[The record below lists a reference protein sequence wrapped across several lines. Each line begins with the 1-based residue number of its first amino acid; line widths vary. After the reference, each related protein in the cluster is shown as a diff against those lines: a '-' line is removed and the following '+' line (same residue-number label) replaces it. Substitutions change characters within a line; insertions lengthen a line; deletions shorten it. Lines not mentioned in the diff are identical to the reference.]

1 MIDLTSRAVSL
12 KDFNWK
18 HSPGLLQHRKK
29 YCSSSRRRAGGHAGT
44 KYFLASSFYCGLVN
58 TVARSITLSHV
69 TSIPPLTGLP
79 LHILCL
85 HQEWFPSPF
94 SIFVADGINSGQTM
108 MRVQPFHHRRPHS
121 YTTGV
126 WMRNC
131 TCHYLLKS
139 CVRKE
144 NFNSQH
150 SSL

>member
-29 YCSSSRRRAGGHAGT
+29 HCSSSRRRAGGHAGT

-85 HQEWFPSPF
+85 YQEWFPSPF

-108 MRVQPFHHRRPHS
+108 MRVQPFLHHRSVNEKLHLPFPFEKLCEEGELQLTAFFS
-121 YTTGV
+121 LKCGV
-126 WMRNC
+126 WP
-131 TCHYLLKS
+131 
-139 CVRKE
+139 
-144 NFNSQH
+144 
-150 SSL
+150 